1 MITNSL
7 AWQNLQIHFLDV
19 KDIHLKS
26 LFRMDSAR
34 FDKFTISASELTL
47 DYSKNH
53 LVPETKKLLVDLAK
67 QCGVEGKIK
76 ELFSGAPIN
85 TTENRPVLHTALRN
99 FSDEPVYVDGENIM
113 PLVKITLEKIKKF
126 VNNVSN
132 GVTKGY
138 SGKAF
143 TDVVAI
149 GIGGSFLG
157 PKIMSEALKPYRN
170 KHIKVHYV
178 ANVDGCHMKDV
189 LADLNPETTL
199 MITSSKTLTTQETLR
214 NTQTAKEWFLKKA
227 KDSDIQY
234 NFACVSANI
243 EAAKN
248 FGISEE
254 NIFPMWDW
262 VGGRYSIWSAIGL
275 PLAIAIGFDNYQQ
288 FLTGAYE
295 MDVHFKQTPFEENM
309 PVIMALLGIWYRN
322 FHSAQSQVLLPYYHY
337 LRGLPAYIQQLD
349 MESNGKSVTLDN
361 KETNYDTGPIIW
373 GSEGTNGQHSFHQL
387 IHQSK
392 TPIPVDFILP
402 LNSHAEIANHHDML
416 IANCLGQSQAL
427 MEGQSEEQVIA
438 AMKKAKCSTDE
449 ISYLSSHKVMKGNK
463 PSNTILMPKLTPKTL
478 GNLIALYE
486 HKVFVQ
492 GVIWQINSFDQWG
505 VELGKALGN
514 DVLTKLTNIDEPLT
528 MDGSTIG
535 LIKICRQR
543 HGDES
548 KK

>member
-1 MITNSL
+1 MVTNSL
-7 AWQNLQIHFLDV
+7 AWQNLQVHFLES
-19 KDIHLKS
+19 KTIHLTS
-26 LFRMDSAR
+26 LFRIDPER
-34 FDKFTISASELTL
+34 FDKFTITAAGLTL

-53 LVPETKKLLVDLAK
+53 LLAETKQLLVELAK
-67 QCGVEGKIK
+67 HSGVETKIAQMFTG
-76 ELFSGAPIN
+76 EPIN

-99 FSDEPVYVDGENIM
+99 FSQQPVYVDGNDVMPQITATLDNIK
-113 PLVKITLEKIKKF
+113 VF
-126 VNNVSN
+126 VNNVST

-138 SGKAF
+138 SGRPF
-143 TDVVAI
+143 TDIVAI

-157 PKIMSEALKPYRN
+157 PKIMSEALKPYRQ
-170 KHIKVHYV
+170 KHLNVHYV
-178 ANVDGCHMKDV
+178 ANVDGCHINDV
-189 LADLNPETTL
+189 LAGLNPETTL
-199 MITSSKTLTTQETLR
+199 VITSSKTLTTQETLR
-214 NTQTAKEWFLKKA
+214 NTESAKEWFLTRA
-227 KDSDIQY
+227 KTSDIQH
-234 NFACVSANI
+234 NFACVSSNI
-243 EAAKN
+243 EAAKR

-288 FLTGAYE
+288 FLTGAFE
-295 MDVHFKQTPFEENM
+295 MDEHFKQTPFEDNM
-309 PVIMALLGIWYRN
+309 PVMMALLGIWYRN
-322 FHSAQSQVLLPYYHY
+322 FHGAQSQVLLPYYHY

-349 MESNGKSVTLDN
+349 MESNGKSVNIDN

-438 AMKKAKCSTDE
+438 AMTKAKCSTDE

-463 PSNTILMPKLTPKTL
+463 PSNTLLMPKLTPKAL
-478 GNLIALYE
+478 GSLIALYE

-514 DVLTKLTNIDEPLT
+514 DIFTKLTNVDEPLNV
-528 MDGSTIG
+528 DSSTKG
-535 LIKICRQR
+535 LINLCRNR
-543 HGDES
+543 HNS
-548 KK
+548 

>member
-1 MITNSL
+1 MHMLTNSL
-7 AWQNLQIHFLDV
+7 AWQNLQIHYLDS
-19 KDIHLKS
+19 KIIHLKS
-26 LFRMDSAR
+26 LFRIDPER
-34 FDKFTISASELTL
+34 FDKFTITASGLTL

-53 LVPETKKLLVDLAK
+53 LVPETKNLLVDLAK
-67 QCGVEGKIK
+67 QCGVDEKIEK
-76 ELFSGAPIN
+76 MFSGAPIN

-99 FSDEPVYVDGENIM
+99 FSNQPVYVDGENIM
-113 PLVKITLEKIKKF
+113 PLVNDTLEKIKGF
-126 VNNVSN
+126 VNDVSS

-143 TDVVAI
+143 KDIVAI

-157 PKIMSEALKPYRN
+157 PKIMSEALKPYRQ
-170 KHIKVHYV
+170 KHLNVHYV
-178 ANVDGCHMKDV
+178 ANVDGCHIHDV
-189 LADLNPETTL
+189 LSGLDPATTL
-199 MITSSKTLTTQETLR
+199 VITSSKTLTTQETLR
-214 NTQTAKEWFLKKA
+214 NTETAKEWFLKQA
-227 KDSDIQY
+227 KFSDIQH

-243 EAAKN
+243 EAAKS
-248 FGISEE
+248 FGISEK

-275 PLAIAIGFDNYQQ
+275 PLAIGIGFDNYLA
-288 FLTGAYE
+288 FLHGAFE
-295 MDVHFKQTPFEENM
+295 MDEHFRQAPFEENM

-322 FHSAQSQVLLPYYHY
+322 FHGAQSQVLLPYYHY

-349 MESNGKSVTLDN
+349 MESNGKSVNLDN

-402 LNSHAEIANHHDML
+402 LNPHVDISDHHDML

-427 MEGQSEEQVIA
+427 MEGQTEEQVIA
-438 AMKKAKCSTDE
+438 AMTKAKCSTDE

-463 PSNTILMPKLTPKTL
+463 PSNTILMPKLTPKAL
-478 GNLIALYE
+478 GSLIALYE

-514 DVLTKLTNIDEPLT
+514 DIFSKLSNIDIPLD
-528 MDGSTIG
+528 MDGSTKG
-535 LIKICRQR
+535 LINICRKR
-543 HGDES
+543 RTIT
-548 KK
+548 

>member
-1 MITNSL
+1 MLTNSL
-7 AWQNLQIHFLDV
+7 AWQNLQVHYLDS
-19 KDIHLKS
+19 KIIHLKS
-26 LFRMDSAR
+26 LFRIDPER
-34 FDKFTISASELTL
+34 FDKFTITASGLTL

-53 LVPETKKLLVDLAK
+53 LVPETKKLLVDLAQ
-67 QCGVEGKIK
+67 QCGVKEKI
-76 ELFSGAPIN
+76 EQMFSGEPIN

-99 FSDEPVYVDGENIM
+99 FSNEPVYVDGEDIM
-113 PLVKITLEKIKKF
+113 PLVKNTLDKIKIF
-126 VNNVSN
+126 VNDVSS

-143 TDVVAI
+143 TDIVAI

-157 PKIMSEALKPYRN
+157 PKIMFEALKPYRQ
-170 KHIKVHYV
+170 KHLNVHYV
-178 ANVDGCHMKDV
+178 ANVDGCHIHDV
-189 LADLNPETTL
+189 LSGLDPETTL
-199 MITSSKTLTTQETLR
+199 VITSSKTLTTQETLR
-214 NTQTAKEWFLKKA
+214 NTETAKEWFLKKA
-227 KDSDIQY
+227 TFSDVQH

-248 FGISEE
+248 FGINEK

-275 PLAIAIGFDNYQQ
+275 PLALGIGYDNYLE
-288 FLTGAYE
+288 FLNGAFE
-295 MDVHFKQTPFEENM
+295 MDEHFRQAPFEENM

-322 FHSAQSQVLLPYYHY
+322 FHGAQSQVLLPYYHY

-349 MESNGKSVTLDN
+349 MESNGKSVNLDN

-402 LNSHAEIANHHDML
+402 LNPHVDISDHHDML

-427 MEGQSEEQVIA
+427 MEGQSEDQVIA
-438 AMKKAKCSTDE
+438 AMTKAKCSTDE

-463 PSNTILMPKLTPKTL
+463 PSNTILMSELTPKAL
-478 GNLIALYE
+478 GSLIALYE

-514 DVLTKLTNIDEPLT
+514 DIFSKLSNTDIPLT
-528 MDGSTIG
+528 MDSSTIG
-535 LIKICRQR
+535 LINMCRKR
-543 HGDES
+543 HEI
-548 KK
+548 K